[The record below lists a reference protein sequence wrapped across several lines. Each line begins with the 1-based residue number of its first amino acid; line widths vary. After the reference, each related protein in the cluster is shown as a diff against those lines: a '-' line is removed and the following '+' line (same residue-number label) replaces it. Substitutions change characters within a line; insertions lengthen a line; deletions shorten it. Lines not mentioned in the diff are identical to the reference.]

1 MLDFLMEVLTGIM
14 IAAIFEFPLI
24 CLYETGH
31 QEVVIV
37 ILTVTS
43 ILGFLSLIIAT
54 VFYLMGR
61 RR

>member
-1 MLDFLMEVLTGIM
+1 MLDFLMEVLTGLM
-14 IAAIFEFPLI
+14 IAAIFEFPLF

-31 QEVVIV
+31 QEVVRV
-37 ILTVTS
+37 IFTVTS
-43 ILGFLSLIIAT
+43 ILGVLSFLIAM

>member
-1 MLDFLMEVLTGIM
+1 MEVLTGIM

-54 VFYLMGR
+54 VFYLLGR